1 MRIIGDS
8 GPGPGLTTASL
19 TRSICVTIVVCWRP
33 LPCPSVE
40 NRIQATHSQNS
51 RRVIHMCPAS
61 ARASQ
66 SHWLQAHAQAF
77 LSRLPV
83 EVALH
88 RDPEIELIKYVALFF
103 FACLCFFSVF
113 QIFCRV
119 HIALFLVKIKTSDCS
134 FQKRGCAKLRWLQ
147 QGPHILL
154 SASGVALDSPDSRAF
169 SDGLLLATDTPSHSC
184 HTRKAGTWLSKP

>member
-1 MRIIGDS
+1 MPISREQDPGDTLAEFQEGDTHVPSLCQGVPVTLAPSTCSGLSQQIAGGS
-8 GPGPGLTTASL
+8 GPPQRPRNRADK
-19 TRSICVTIVVCWRP
+19 ICCT
-33 LPCPSVE
+33 
-40 NRIQATHSQNS
+40 
-51 RRVIHMCPAS
+51 
-61 ARASQ
+61 
-66 SHWLQAHAQAF
+66 
-77 LSRLPV
+77 
-83 EVALH
+83 
-88 RDPEIELIKYVALFF
+88 FF
-103 FACLCFFSVF
+103 FFCLSVLFFSVF

>member
-103 FACLCFFSVF
+103 FCLSVLFFCFPNILQSTHSPVFSENKN
-113 QIFCRV
+113 QRLLIP
-119 HIALFLVKIKTSDCS
+119 K
-134 FQKRGCAKLRWLQ
+134 KRLCQTEVAPARSPHPAVGLR
-147 QGPHILL
+147 
-154 SASGVALDSPDSRAF
+154 SRPGF
-169 SDGLLLATDTPSHSC
+169 P
-184 HTRKAGTWLSKP
+184 